1 MKTISNQDSVSAF
14 SMTLDNLANTLVK
27 QFRMFDTNLVLRS
40 INGSL
45 AGASATTLSTSNADS
60 SLANTTDATPIVI
73 SGFNYQTTTDAGQF
87 AQTFD
92 ISRGSIDGR
101 VVKHPNIIA
110 KAKRN
115 TQYDSKLLTI
125 DERFVIDGQTGIEV
139 NVQASEKVILTFFVE
154 GFLV

>member
-14 SMTLDNLANTLVK
+14 SITLDNVAVASSK
-27 QFRMFDTNLVLRS
+27 QFRIFDNDLVLRA

-45 AGASATTLSTSNADS
+45 GSATSTTIEATNAGALS
-60 SLANTTDATPIVI
+60 NTTDATPIVI
-73 SGFNYQTTTDAGQF
+73 SGFNYQTTYDAGQF
-87 AQTFD
+87 SQTFD

-125 DERFVIDGQTGIEV
+125 DERFVVDGQTGIEV
-139 NVQASEKVILTFFVE
+139 TVQASEKVILTFFVE

>member
-14 SMTLDNLANTLVK
+14 SITLDNVAVASAK
-27 QFRMFDTNLVLRS
+27 KFRIFDNDLVLRA

-45 AGASATTLSTSNADS
+45 GSATSTTLETANAGALS
-60 SLANTTDATPIVI
+60 NTTSPTPIVI
-73 SGFNYQTTTDAGQF
+73 SGFKFQTTYDAGQF
-87 AQTFD
+87 SQTFD

-125 DERFVIDGQTGIEV
+125 DERFVIDGQSGIEV

>member
-14 SMTLDNLANTLVK
+14 SITLDNAAVGSSK
-27 QFRMFDTNLVLRS
+27 QFRIFDNDLVLRA

-45 AGASATTLSTSNADS
+45 GSATSTTIESTNTGALS
-60 SLANTTDATPIVI
+60 NTTDATPIVI
-73 SGFNYQTTTDAGQF
+73 SGFNYQTTYDAGQF

-125 DERFVIDGQTGIEV
+125 DERFVVDGQTGIEV
-139 NVQASEKVILTFFVE
+139 TVQASEKVILTFFVE

>member
-14 SMTLDNLANTLVK
+14 SVTYDN
-27 QFRMFDTNLVLRS
+27 
-40 INGSL
+40 
-45 AGASATTLSTSNADS
+45 STSNAAKQIRLFDNDLVLRAINGTLASAS
-60 SLANTTDATPIVI
+60 STTLETTNTQGALSNTTDATPIVI
-73 SGFNYQTTTDAGQF
+73 SGFNYQTTYDAGQF
-87 AQTFD
+87 SQTFD

-125 DERFVIDGQTGIEV
+125 DERFVVDGQTGIEI
-139 NVQASEKVILTFFVE
+139 NVQASEKIILTFFVE

>member
-14 SMTLDNLANTLVK
+14 SVTLDNSAVAGAR
-27 QFRMFDTNLVLRS
+27 QYRIFDNDLVLRA

-45 AGASATTLSTSNADS
+45 ASSTSTTLETTNTGALSNTS
-60 SLANTTDATPIVI
+60 DATPIVV
-73 SGFNYQTTTDAGQF
+73 SGFNYQTTYDAGQF
-87 AQTFD
+87 SQTFD

>member
-14 SMTLDNLANTLVK
+14 SVTLDNAAVNAVK
-27 QFRMFDTNLVLRS
+27 KFRIFDNDLVLRA

-45 AGASATTLSTSNADS
+45 GSATSTTLEATNEGA
-60 SLANTTDATPIVI
+60 LENTTSATPIVI
-73 SGFNYQTTTDAGQF
+73 SGFNYQTTYDAGQF
-87 AQTFD
+87 SQTFD

-125 DERFVIDGQTGIEV
+125 DERFVIDGQSGIEV

>member
-14 SMTLDNLANTLVK
+14 SITLDNSAVASTT
-27 QFRMFDTNLVLRS
+27 QYRMFDSDLVLS
-40 INGSL
+40 AINGSL
-45 AGASATTLSTSNADS
+45 SSATSTTIETTNTLDAIT
-60 SLANTTDATPIVI
+60 NTTDATPIVV
-73 SGFNYQTTTDAGQF
+73 SGFNYQTTYDAGQF
-87 AQTFD
+87 SQTFD

-125 DERFVIDGQTGIEV
+125 DERFVVDGQTGIEV
-139 NVQASEKVILTFFVE
+139 NVLASEKVTLTFFVE

>member
-14 SMTLDNLANTLVK
+14 SMTLDNMANTLVK
-27 QFRMFDTNLVLRS
+27 QFRMFDVDQVLKA

-45 AGASATTLSTSNADS
+45 APASATTLETDNALTA
-60 SLANTTDATPIVI
+60 LANTTDATPIVV

-139 NVQASEKVILTFFVE
+139 KVQASEKVILTFFVE

>member
-14 SMTLDNLANTLVK
+14 SITLDNLAVASVK
-27 QFRMFDTNLVLRS
+27 QFRIFDNDLVLRA

-45 AGASATTLSTSNADS
+45 GSATSTTLETANTGALS
-60 SLANTTDATPIVI
+60 NTTDATPIVI
-73 SGFNYQTTTDAGQF
+73 SGFNYQTTIDAGQF
-87 AQTFD
+87 SQTFD

-125 DERFVIDGQTGIEV
+125 DERFVVDGQTGIEV

>member
-14 SMTLDNLANTLVK
+14 SITLDNTTHGAVK
-27 QFRMFDTNLVLRS
+27 QYRMFDSDLVLS
-40 INGSL
+40 AINGSL
-45 AGASATTLSTSNADS
+45 SSATSTTIETNNTLDVIT
-60 SLANTTDATPIVI
+60 NTTDATPIVV
-73 SGFNYQTTTDAGQF
+73 SGFNYQTTYDAGQF
-87 AQTFD
+87 SQTFD

-125 DERFVIDGQTGIEV
+125 DERFVVDGQTGIEV

>member
-14 SMTLDNLANTLVK
+14 SITLDNSAVASTV
-27 QFRMFDTNLVLRS
+27 QYRIFDADLVLS
-40 INGSL
+40 AINGSL
-45 AGASATTLSTSNADS
+45 SSATSTTIETTNSLNAIT
-60 SLANTTDATPIVI
+60 NTTDSTPIVV
-73 SGFNYQTTTDAGQF
+73 SGFNYQTTYDAGQF
-87 AQTFD
+87 SQTFD

-125 DERFVIDGQTGIEV
+125 DERFVVDGQTGIEV
-139 NVQASEKVILTFFVE
+139 NVQASEKVILTLFVE

>member
-14 SMTLDNLANTLVK
+14 SITLENSDQGTSK
-27 QFRMFDTNLVLRS
+27 QFRIFDRDRVLNS

-45 AGASATTLSTSNADS
+45 ASATSTTLSTNNGNHAISR
-60 SLANTTDATPIVI
+60 TTSATPIVI
-73 SGFNYQTTTDAGQF
+73 SGFNYQTTYDAGQF
-87 AQTFD
+87 SQTFD

-125 DERFVIDGQTGIEV
+125 DERFVV
-139 NVQASEKVILTFFVE
+139 ASEKVILTFFVE

>member
-14 SMTLDNLANTLVK
+14 SVTLDNSTVAGAT
-27 QFRMFDTNLVLRS
+27 QYRIFDNDLVLRA

-45 AGASATTLSTSNADS
+45 SSATSTTLETTNTGALS
-60 SLANTTDATPIVI
+60 NTTDATPIVI
-73 SGFNYQTTTDAGQF
+73 SGFNYQTTYDAGQF
-87 AQTFD
+87 SQTFD

-125 DERFVIDGQTGIEV
+125 DERFVVDGQTGIEV
-139 NVQASEKVILTFFVE
+139 NVQDSEKVILTFFVE

>member
-14 SMTLDNLANTLVK
+14 SITLDNAAVGSSK
-27 QFRMFDTNLVLRS
+27 QFRIFDNDLVLRA

-45 AGASATTLSTSNADS
+45 GSATSTTIEATNAGALS
-60 SLANTTDATPIVI
+60 NTTDATPIVI
-73 SGFNYQTTTDAGQF
+73 SGFNYQTTYDAGQF

-125 DERFVIDGQTGIEV
+125 DERFVVDGQTGIEV
-139 NVQASEKVILTFFVE
+139 TVQASEKVILTFFVE

>member
-14 SMTLDNLANTLVK
+14 SVTLDNSAVATTTSY
-27 QFRMFDTNLVLRS
+27 RIFDADLVLS
-40 INGSL
+40 AINGSL
-45 AGASATTLSTSNADS
+45 SSATSTTIETTNTLDAIT
-60 SLANTTDATPIVI
+60 NTTDATPMLIA
-73 SGFNYQTTTDAGQF
+73 GFNYQTTYDAGQF
-87 AQTFD
+87 SQTFD

-125 DERFVIDGQTGIEV
+125 NERFVIDGQSGIEV
-139 NVQASEKVILTFFVE
+139 NVQASEKVILTMFVE

>member
-14 SMTLDNLANTLVK
+14 SVTLDNLAVASVK
-27 QFRMFDTNLVLRS
+27 QFRIFDNDLVLRA

-45 AGASATTLSTSNADS
+45 GSATSTTLETANTGALS
-60 SLANTTDATPIVI
+60 NTTDATPIVI
-73 SGFNYQTTTDAGQF
+73 SGFNYQTTIDAGQF
-87 AQTFD
+87 SQTFD

-115 TQYDSKLLTI
+115 TQFDSKLLTI
-125 DERFVIDGQTGIEV
+125 DERFVVDGQTGIEV

>member
-14 SMTLDNLANTLVK
+14 TMTLTNGTNGALKWRL
-27 QFRMFDTNLVLRS
+27 FDTDDVLQS

-45 AGASATTLSTSNADS
+45 ASATATTLQSNNALRALEKTTSS
-60 SLANTTDATPIVI
+60 TPIVI
-73 SGFNYQTTTDAGQF
+73 SGFNYQARDNASQF
-87 AQTFD
+87 AESFD
-92 ISRGSIDGR
+92 ISRGSVDGR

-125 DERFVIDGQTGIEV
+125 DERFVVDGQTGIEV
-139 NVQASEKVILTFFVE
+139 NVLASEKVTLVFFVE

>member
-14 SMTLDNLANTLVK
+14 SITLDNSAVASTT
-27 QFRMFDTNLVLRS
+27 QYRMFDSDLVLS
-40 INGSL
+40 AINGSL
-45 AGASATTLSTSNADS
+45 SSATSTTIETTNTLDAIT
-60 SLANTTDATPIVI
+60 NTTDATPIVV
-73 SGFNYQTTTDAGQF
+73 SGFNYQTTYDAGQF
-87 AQTFD
+87 SQTFD

-125 DERFVIDGQTGIEV
+125 DERFVVDGQTGIEV

>member
-14 SMTLDNLANTLVK
+14 SMTLDNSAVASTT
-27 QFRMFDTNLVLRS
+27 QYRMFDNDLVLRA

-45 AGASATTLSTSNADS
+45 SSATSTTLEPTNAGALENTS
-60 SLANTTDATPIVI
+60 DATPIVI
-73 SGFNYQTTTDAGQF
+73 SGFNYQTTYDAGQF
-87 AQTFD
+87 SQTFD

-125 DERFVIDGQTGIEV
+125 DERFVVDGQTGIEV

>member
-14 SMTLDNLANTLVK
+14 SVTLNNSAVAGVRQYRIFDN
-27 QFRMFDTNLVLRS
+27 DLVLRA

-45 AGASATTLSTSNADS
+45 ASATATTLQTTNTGA
-60 SLANTTDATPIVI
+60 LENTTNSTPIVI
-73 SGFNYQTTTDAGQF
+73 SGFNYQTTYDAGQF
-87 AQTFD
+87 SQTFD

>member
-14 SMTLDNLANTLVK
+14 SMSLDNAAVASAK
-27 QFRMFDTNLVLRS
+27 VFRLFDNDLVLRS

-45 AGASATTLSTSNADS
+45 GSATTTTLDPSANTG
-60 SLANTTDATPIVI
+60 SLENTTDATPIVI
-73 SGFNYQTTTDAGQF
+73 SGFNYQTTYDAGQF
-87 AQTFD
+87 SQPFN
-92 ISRGSIDGR
+92 IERGSIDGR
-101 VVKHPNIIA
+101 IVKHPNIIS

-125 DERFVIDGQTGIEV
+125 DERFVIDGQTGIEIT
-139 NVQASEKVILTFFVE
+139 VQASEKVILTFFVE

>member
-14 SMTLDNLANTLVK
+14 SMTLDNSGVASARQYRL
-27 QFRMFDTNLVLRS
+27 FDTDLVLRA

-45 AGASATTLSTSNADS
+45 ASATSTTLETENTGALES
-60 SLANTTDATPIVI
+60 TTDATPIVI
-73 SGFNYQTTTDAGQF
+73 SGFNYQTTYDAGQF
-87 AQTFD
+87 SQTFD

-125 DERFVIDGQTGIEV
+125 DERVVVDGQTGIEV

-154 GFLV
+154 GFLL

>member
-14 SMTLDNLANTLVK
+14 SITLDNSAVASTTHS
-27 QFRMFDTNLVLRS
+27 RMFDSDLVLS
-40 INGSL
+40 AINGSL
-45 AGASATTLSTSNADS
+45 SSATSTTIETTNTLDAIT
-60 SLANTTDATPIVI
+60 NTTDATPIVV
-73 SGFNYQTTTDAGQF
+73 SGFNYQTTYDAGQF
-87 AQTFD
+87 SQTFD

-125 DERFVIDGQTGIEV
+125 DERFVVDGQTGIEV

>member
-14 SMTLDNLANTLVK
+14 SITLDNSTVTSAT
-27 QFRMFDTNLVLRS
+27 QYRMFDSDLVLS
-40 INGSL
+40 AINGSL
-45 AGASATTLSTSNADS
+45 SSATSTTIETTNTLDAIT
-60 SLANTTDATPIVI
+60 NTTDATPIVV
-73 SGFNYQTTTDAGQF
+73 SGFNYQTTYDAGQF
-87 AQTFD
+87 SQTFD

-125 DERFVIDGQTGIEV
+125 DERFVVDGQTGIEV

>member
-14 SMTLDNLANTLVK
+14 SITLDNSAVASTK
-27 QFRMFDTNLVLRS
+27 QFRIFDHDKVLNS

-45 AGASATTLSTSNADS
+45 ASATSTTLSTTNENHAISR
-60 SLANTTDATPIVI
+60 TTSATPIVI
-73 SGFNYQTTTDAGQF
+73 SGFNYQTTYDAGQF
-87 AQTFD
+87 SQTFD

-125 DERFVIDGQTGIEV
+125 DERFVVDGQTGIEV
-139 NVQASEKVILTFFVE
+139 LVQASEKVILTFFVE

>member
-14 SMTLDNLANTLVK
+14 SITLDNAAVGSSK
-27 QFRMFDTNLVLRS
+27 QFRIFDNDLVLRA

-45 AGASATTLSTSNADS
+45 GSATSTTIESTNAGALS
-60 SLANTTDATPIVI
+60 NTTDATPIVI
-73 SGFNYQTTTDAGQF
+73 SGFNYQTTYDAGQF

-125 DERFVIDGQTGIEV
+125 DERFVVDGQTGIEV
-139 NVQASEKVILTFFVE
+139 SVQASEKVILTFFVE

>member
-14 SMTLDNLANTLVK
+14 TMTLNNEATSAK
-27 QFRMFDTNLVLRS
+27 KFRLFDSFKVLRS

-45 AGASATTLSTSNADS
+45 SSATATTLNATNLDTALAHTSRS
-60 SLANTTDATPIVI
+60 TPIVI
-73 SGFNYQTTTDAGQF
+73 SGFNYESRDNAAQF
-87 AQTFD
+87 AEVFD

-101 VVKHPNIIA
+101 VVKHPNIIS

-125 DERFVIDGQTGIEV
+125 DERFVIDGQSGIEV
-139 NVQASEKVILTFFVE
+139 NVLASEKVTLTFFVE